1 MIAGD
6 DHRSLRRGELEVL
19 HVPAHAKDGARRIL
33 LARADAEEETR
44 DLRDTA
50 PYEMPGKL
58 HSARDAE
65 PMVTRLTEPTA
76 LTEHA
81 SIIVPAGSVGNLSF
95 PPLTGTGFDWSSFR
109 AYTDSSR
116 GKGQPMP
123 TDLGVTVE
131 DRPGG
136 LADIGEALGNAGI
149 NIEGLCGVGL
159 GDRGVI
165 HLLVEDGAAAR
176 AALEGAGLTVESES
190 QAIVSEISGDAGTPG
205 TMGRMARAVADAGV
219 NMQAVYLATNN
230 RAVAV
235 TDDNDKARAA
245 LGM

>member
-1 MIAGD
+1 
-6 DHRSLRRGELEVL
+6 
-19 HVPAHAKDGARRIL
+19 
-33 LARADAEEETR
+33 
-44 DLRDTA
+44 
-50 PYEMPGKL
+50 
-58 HSARDAE
+58 
-65 PMVTRLTEPTA
+65 
-76 LTEHA
+76 
-81 SIIVPAGSVGNLSF
+81 
-95 PPLTGTGFDWSSFR
+95 
-109 AYTDSSR
+109 
-116 GKGQPMP
+116 MP

-149 NIEGLCGVGL
+149 NIEGLCGMGL

-190 QAIVSEISGDAGTPG
+190 EAIVSEIPGDGVRTPG
-205 TMGRMARAVADAGV
+205 TLGKMARAVADAGV
-219 NMQAVYLATNN
+219 NMKALYLATNN

-235 TDDNDKARAA
+235 TDDNAKALAA